1 MLFMISVQ
9 LACEIKLYLKSDIN
23 LSLVQYWKT
32 LNGQIPKSNVNAE
45 VALDKGKQLRKTVSS
60 FIAALFTRAVTWTQP
75 KYSLTD
81 EHIKKK

>member
-1 MLFMISVQ
+1 M
-9 LACEIKLYLKSDIN
+9 
-23 LSLVQYWKT
+23 
-32 LNGQIPKSNVNAE
+32 NGQIPKSNVNAE